1 MLSIAIISCSDSD
14 KSVNQKFDRQPYSF
28 GGSYTN
34 LWNPSNPFDSIGFI
48 HNNILDYAISQYGG
62 PFGAPNFSSNLS
74 TIISSHCYSVYS
86 HTISKDTLD
95 VSTENYY
102 DDLYEAMGDSLTF
115 SEYLEETFSPN
126 IRTSLL
132 QIFNIMG
139 DYFTENLV
147 GAAIEQI
154 KIVETT
160 VSENGT
166 YSQHEKNVI
175 LATSA
180 GAKFSLVYWADATYN
195 NDSEWSDWGE
205 DYDPEFE
212 QPGYIEWVAAAI
224 ADAIKIGIEID
235 KGNQDPVDIAA
246 KAGVS
251 SAFAYLACTATVV
264 ENIIGAVIGFFGSL
278 F

>member
-1 MLSIAIISCSDSD
+1 MSDC
-14 KSVNQKFDRQPYSF
+14 
-28 GGSYTN
+28 T
-34 LWNPSNPFDSIGFI
+34 
-48 HNNILDYAISQYGG
+48 A
-62 PFGAPNFSSNLS
+62 
-74 TIISSHCYSVYS
+74 
-86 HTISKDTLD
+86 
-95 VSTENYY
+95 ENHV
-102 DDLYEAMGDSLTF
+102 A
-115 SEYLEETFSPN
+115 
-126 IRTSLL
+126 
-132 QIFNIMG
+132 
-139 DYFTENLV
+139 
-147 GAAIEQI
+147 AAIVQI
-154 KIVETT
+154 KIVESSVAT
-160 VSENGT
+160 NIT

-180 GAKFSLVYWADATYN
+180 GAKFSLTYWADATYN
-195 NDSEWSDWGE
+195 ENSEWSDWGE

-246 KAGVS
+246 RAGVS